1 MIKDK
6 ILVIEDEHLQRWAL
20 REQLTAW
27 GYEVIE
33 AADGQAGIDA
43 HAAHLPGL
51 VLLDLRLPDRTGL
64 DVLKQIRGIDPAA
77 IVVMVTAHGDL
88 GDAVEAFR
96 AGLFDFLSK
105 PVDFDGLRA
114 TIRFGLETRRLRS
127 EVQLWRES
135 DRKST
140 GSVII
145 GSSKAMTDAVALMRR
160 AAAGATSTILL
171 EGESGTGKDLFAKA
185 IHYGSPVA
193 RGPFITVNCAAIPD
207 TLLESE
213 LFGHERGAFTDARS
227 LKKGLFE
234 LADGGTLYLDEVG
247 ELKLGLQ
254 AKLLRAI
261 ETLAFRRVG
270 GTQDLNVE
278 VRIVAASNRDLERA
292 VEGGTFRADLYYRL
306 SVIQMRLPPLRERPE
321 DIPEFVEHFL
331 REYSL
336 KLRRSVTGA
345 TPEALQALMRHR
357 WPGNVRELRN
367 AIERAVLLEDGPLL
381 TTTYLPTPRGEE
393 ARPDAPRR
401 GHGVSGIVLPQDGTS
416 LERVE
421 EELVRQAMAMAKGN
435 QTRAAR
441 LLDISRDAL
450 RYKLKKFGIGGD
462 VAEERDAAAAD
473 DLRGDATRRHGDG

>member
-6 ILVIEDEHLQRWAL
+6 ILVVEDEHLQRWAI
-20 REQLTAW
+20 REQLTGW

-43 HAAHLPGL
+43 FATHLPGL

-64 DVLKQIRGIDPAA
+64 DVLKQIRSVDPGAV
-77 IVVMVTAHGDL
+77 VVMVTAHGDL

-127 EVQLWRES
+127 EVQRWRET
-135 DRKST
+135 DRKSD
-140 GSVII
+140 GSLII
-145 GSSKAMTDAVALMRR
+145 GSSKVMTDAVALMRR
-160 AAAGATSTILL
+160 AAASASSTILL
-171 EGESGTGKDLFAKA
+171 AGESGTGKDLFAKA

-193 RGPFITVNCAAIPD
+193 RGPFVAINCAALPEA
-207 TLLESE
+207 LLESE

-247 ELKLGLQ
+247 ELVPGLQ

-261 ETLAFRRVG
+261 DTLTFRRVG
-270 GTQDLNVE
+270 GTQDINVE
-278 VRIVAASNRDLERA
+278 VRIVAASNRNLEHA
-292 VEGGTFRADLYYRL
+292 VESGAFRTDLFYRL
-306 SVIQMRLPPLRERPE
+306 SVIQLRLPPLRDRPE
-321 DIPEFVEHFL
+321 DIPALVEFFL
-331 REYSL
+331 RDYSV
-336 KLRRSVTGA
+336 KLRRSLTGA
-345 TPEALQALMRHR
+345 TPEALKALKLHR

-367 AIERAVLLEDGPLL
+367 VIERAVLLEEGSLL
-381 TTTYLPTPRGEE
+381 TTTYLPTPRDEDVMPN
-393 ARPDAPRR
+393 AAAVDAAGSSR
-401 GHGVSGIVLPQDGTS
+401 IILPPGGTS

-421 EELVRQAMAMAKGN
+421 EELVRQAMTMARGN
-435 QTRAAR
+435 QTRAAK

-462 VAEERDAAAAD
+462 AD
-473 DLRGDATRRHGDG
+473 DNRGQETPV

>member
-20 REQLTAW
+20 REQLTTW

-33 AADGQAGIDA
+33 APDGQTGIDA
-43 HAAHLPGL
+43 FATHLPGL

-64 DVLKQIRGIDPAA
+64 DVLRQIRNVDPAA
-77 IVVMVTAHGDL
+77 TVVMVTAHGDL

-105 PVDFDGLRA
+105 PVDFDSLRA
-114 TIRFGLETRRLRS
+114 TIRYGLETRRLRT
-127 EVQLWRES
+127 EVQRWRET
-135 DRKST
+135 DRKSD
-140 GSVII
+140 GSTII
-145 GSSKAMTDAVALMRR
+145 GESKAMTDALALMRK
-160 AAAGATSTILL
+160 AAAGATTTILL

-193 RGPFITVNCAAIPD
+193 RGPFVAVNCSALPD

-234 LADGGTLYLDEVG
+234 TADGGTLYLDEVG

-261 ETLAFRRVG
+261 ETLTFRRVG
-270 GTQDLNVE
+270 GTQDLSVE
-278 VRIVAASNRDLERA
+278 VRIVAASNRDLELA
-292 VEGGTFRADLYYRL
+292 VEAGTFRADLYYRL
-306 SVIQMRLPPLRERPE
+306 GVIRLRLPPLRERRE
-321 DIPEFVEHFL
+321 DIPALVEHFL

-336 KLRRSVTGA
+336 KLRRPMTGVSA
-345 TPEALQALMRHR
+345 EALKVLMRHR

-367 AIERAVLLEDGPLL
+367 AIERAVLLEEGPTL
-381 TTTYLPTPRGEE
+381 TPAYLPTPRGEAATPE
-393 ARPDAPRR
+393 PAAAGGASPTR
-401 GHGVSGIVLPQDGTS
+401 IVLPPDGMS

-421 EELVRQAMAMAKGN
+421 EELIRQAMAMARGN
-435 QTRAAR
+435 QTRAAK
-441 LLDISRDAL
+441 LIDISRDAL
-450 RYKLKKFGIGGD
+450 RYKLKKFGIGADAGD
-462 VAEERDAAAAD
+462 D
-473 DLRGDATRRHGDG
+473 